1 MKPLLSAALLFFS
14 SFASAGN
21 KFPAEADTTKPSF
34 SIQPGKGTPIDS
46 NILIVVND
54 VPAGTIRELKKDINT
69 LFAPENIQSIN
80 VLKEKH
86 ALDKYAE
93 KGKYGVIEFVL
104 KDVIIKDSSNNEIR
118 YAENKIFEKVEVEAS
133 FPGGNRTWR
142 DFLVKN
148 LNASVPN
155 DNGAPTGL
163 YTTIIQFIVDKEGN
177 ISEIKPL
184 TNNGYG
190 MENEVIRVI
199 SKGPKWNPAYQ
210 SGRSVKAFRKQP
222 VSFMVSSE
230 DGFDISI
237 YSVKKGIDNPIE
249 IKVAKVK
256 DEDLEVSVS
265 DGSIK
270 RVSEGNYI
278 IKTEKTGRIILS
290 VYNKKK
296 NIIEG
301 KASLEVK

>member
-1 MKPLLSAALLFFS
+1 MKHLFSAVLLCIS
-14 SFASAGN
+14 SFVFAGN
-21 KFPAEADTTKPSF
+21 KFNAKADTSKPVHIIAVEKNS
-34 SIQPGKGTPIDS
+34 PLDS
-46 NILIVVND
+46 NIFIVVNG
-54 VPAGTIRELKKDINT
+54 VAAGTIRELKKNINT
-69 LFAPENIQSIN
+69 LFAPETIQSIN
-80 VLKEKH
+80 VLKDKH
-86 ALDKYAE
+86 AIEKYGE
-93 KGKYGVIEFVL
+93 KGKYGALEFIL
-104 KDVIIKDSSNNEIR
+104 KDVVIKDSSNNEIR
-118 YAENKIFEKVEVEAS
+118 YAEDKIFEKVEIEAS
-133 FPGGNRTWR
+133 FSGGDKLWR
-142 DFLVKN
+142 GFLMKN
-148 LNASVPN
+148 LNASIPT

-199 SKGPKWNPAYQ
+199 SKGPKWNPAFQ
-210 SGRSVKAFRKQP
+210 SGRAVKAFRKQP
-222 VSFMVSSE
+222 VTFMVSSE

-256 DEDLEVSVS
+256 DEDLEVSIS
-265 DGSIK
+265 EGSIL